1 MAGRPK
7 LLRRPSLV
15 DQPGHLLW
23 PINIRDGAGE
33 RCHLH
38 ADHPG
43 AHARRT
49 PPCAATRHPRD
60 RRPLPRDARGARS
73 RRRRLV
79 GRRGGR
85 PVAVPIRSVP
95 RPGRLVPRAWTQP
108 PPRARGV
115 SPHRR
120 NAGSVPRARAAPW
133 RPTGPL
139 RHDRPWRERGRA
151 PLRPRADTRALGGAH
166 APAPVACLAAKS
178 AGRRD
183 GVGQRLR
190 APLLSASRRRR
201 RPAGRCGRA
210 FGPDRA
216 APLPARGSARRVA
229 RRGGRGDGRERLA
242 ARAPLWQRG
251 WDSLRAAARRPARAR
266 YGAAGTGGP
275 RAAGA
280 LPPHAVPRRAPPAV
294 ATARLAPCR
303 RPRAGG
309 RPGERLSR
317 RVGDPGPPRRAR
329 QPHRGSHRGAARG
342 EHTPSRRADPHGG
355 RDARDAGGARPSD
368 PGGPRRAAVLA
379 AGSAG
384 SGGMTS
390 LASSLS
396 ARRGTPEWDAVLRLS
411 VCDAVRERADLE
423 GAPRRVRADADGGWT
438 PLSPSARHGA
448 CRRRQPLHG
457 LRELPCVRRHHAPS
471 AARAGAELLD
481 RPEDARVVPAEPFLR
496 RVVVRLEPDSVL
508 DRFGL
513 GTALA
518 LLDAEISV
526 RNLSWARAP
535 SVVLRDA
542 GARDSRVYPGPRDV
556 RDRSGRDRRGGGAAR
571 SAASPVSEERMLM
584 LALLLCADTAR
595 AFPLVLSPAESVE
608 VTVAGSGEPVV
619 LIPGLFG
626 SAFGYRAVIPLLT
639 DAGYRAIVVEP
650 LGIGSSARPEHADY
664 SLTAQAD
671 RI

>member
-1 MAGRPK
+1 MAGRAK

-33 RCHLH
+33 RRHLH

-43 AHARRT
+43 ARARRT

-60 RRPLPRDARGARS
+60 RRPLPRDARGARP

-108 PPRARGV
+108 RTPARCV
-115 SPHRR
+115 SPHLRS
-120 NAGSVPRARAAPW
+120 AGSLPPARAAPW
-133 RPTGPL
+133 RPTGAL

-201 RPAGRCGRA
+201 RSAGRCGRA

-242 ARAPLWQRG
+242 GRASLCRRG
-251 WDSLRAAARRPARAR
+251 RDSLRAAARRPARAR

-280 LPPHAVPRRAPPAV
+280 LAPHAVPRRAPPAV

-303 RPRAGG
+303 RPRARG

-342 EHTPSRRADPHGG
+342 EHTPSRRADPHDG

-396 ARRGTPEWDAVLRLS
+396 ARRGTPEWDAVLRATGILALVAIYPASRWPDVAALAGFLCVTLFVSGPISMVLPAAFEPMLMVAGRLYPPLLVTVLAVAGNLYMDYVNYHVYDAIMRHPRLEQARNSWIVRKTLVLFQRSPFFAVWLCAWSPIPYWIVSVLAPLS
-411 VCDAVRERADLE
+411 RYSMRKYLFATFLGRAPRVWFFATLGLVIPVSTQVLATFAIAAVVTGVVVALH
-423 GAPRRVRADADGGWT
+423 GAPRA
-438 PLSPSARHGA
+438 LF
-448 CRRRQPLHG
+448 RR
-457 LRELPCVRRHHAPS
+457 
-471 AARAGAELLD
+471 
-481 RPEDARVVPAEPFLR
+481 
-496 RVVVRLEPDSVL
+496 SV
-508 DRFGL
+508 
-513 GTALA
+513 
-518 LLDAEISV
+518 
-526 RNLSWARAP
+526 
-535 SVVLRDA
+535 
-542 GARDSRVYPGPRDV
+542 
-556 RDRSGRDRRGGGAAR
+556 
-571 SAASPVSEERMLM
+571 
-584 LALLLCADTAR
+584 C
-595 AFPLVLSPAESVE
+595 
-608 VTVAGSGEPVV
+608 
-619 LIPGLFG
+619 
-626 SAFGYRAVIPLLT
+626 
-639 DAGYRAIVVEP
+639 
-650 LGIGSSARPEHADY
+650 
-664 SLTAQAD
+664 
-671 RI
+671 